1 MINSIDLKKIWK
13 VKKASIFGHIMLSK
27 NMLARGGSDG
37 SQRSFQVLTEHTH
50 QRWIFDLS
58 EACIR
63 RMLKIYFCTLF
74 FLKRFSKSI
83 INGKFIMSKEKN

>member
-50 QRWIFDLS
+50 QR
-58 EACIR
+58 
-63 RMLKIYFCTLF
+63 
-74 FLKRFSKSI
+74 
-83 INGKFIMSKEKN
+83 